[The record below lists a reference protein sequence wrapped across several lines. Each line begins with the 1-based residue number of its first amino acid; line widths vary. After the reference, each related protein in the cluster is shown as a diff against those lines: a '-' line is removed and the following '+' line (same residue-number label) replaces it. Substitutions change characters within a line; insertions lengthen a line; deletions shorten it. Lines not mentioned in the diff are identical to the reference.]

1 MLNLSLPDFS
11 LFPQV
16 LFEPNALAQVPRVVV
31 AHGERVLIVHAES
44 QIRNGVVSRL
54 CQALQGLNVIV
65 TLAKVMG
72 EPTTAGIDSIT
83 AQARA
88 NDVQVIV
95 AVGGGSILDAGK
107 AIAALVSVQGTAQDY
122 LEGVGTLKHSGTCLP
137 WIAIPTTAGTGS
149 EASTNAVLKGFA
161 NGIAYKRSLRH
172 PNFLPTAIFL
182 DPTLQLGM
190 PRAITAACAL
200 DAFSQLLEAYTSK
213 TATMQTD
220 AITFEGLHHMA
231 QGMAALERGED
242 TIEMREHFA
251 IAAMYSGYGLAN
263 AGLGL
268 VHGVAGLLGAESD
281 IPHGVV
287 CGTLIAPAFA
297 KTILWLEQSPSP
309 LARQTLEKFAL
320 VAELFCVK
328 NIADEL
334 ARLVEVLDIP
344 RLSAYG
350 MTLDILQRV
359 AKLGSNRNSA
369 AQLTSEEI
377 FAVMASRL

>member
-190 PRAITAACAL
+190 PRE
-200 DAFSQLLEAYTSK
+200 LLLPVLSMLFHNYWK
-213 TATMQTD
+213 RIHQRQRQCRLM
-220 AITFEGLHHMA
+220 
-231 QGMAALERGED
+231 
-242 TIEMREHFA
+242 
-251 IAAMYSGYGLAN
+251 
-263 AGLGL
+263 
-268 VHGVAGLLGAESD
+268 
-281 IPHGVV
+281 
-287 CGTLIAPAFA
+287 
-297 KTILWLEQSPSP
+297 QSPLKACTIWHKAWPHWKEARTP
-309 LARQTLEKFAL
+309 LKCVSTLQ
-320 VAELFCVK
+320 
-328 NIADEL
+328 
-334 ARLVEVLDIP
+334 
-344 RLSAYG
+344 S
-350 MTLDILQRV
+350 QRCIQDMV
-359 AKLGSNRNSA
+359 
-369 AQLTSEEI
+369 
-377 FAVMASRL
+377 